1 MDSSLEVHLQTRHE
15 VVLKAHNIQ
24 ICPHLTG
31 LVSHH
36 GNPSFINL
44 KERPIE
50 DTGEIKE
57 KLVDC
62 FIV

>member
-1 MDSSLEVHLQTRHE
+1 MDSNLGVHLQTRPE

-24 ICPHLTG
+24 RCPPLTG
-31 LVSHH
+31 LVNHH

-44 KERPIE
+44 KEQPIE

-57 KLVDC
+57 KLVD
-62 FIV
+62 